1 MDIQPIKYGH
11 PLWSETIRYARNCSW
26 KAGPILAEKMRKNDF
41 QNWERVIVAAE
52 ERKIVAFCTICERD
66 ELPDQYDYTPFIGFV
81 FVDEKYRGMKV
92 GTQLYNYAKMIAR
105 TNGCYDITLNVWNLN
120 PGAIKF
126 YEKMGLKPLKIT
138 MEEIL

>member
-66 ELPDQYDYTPFIGFV
+66 ELPDQ
-81 FVDEKYRGMKV
+81 
-92 GTQLYNYAKMIAR
+92 
-105 TNGCYDITLNVWNLN
+105 
-120 PGAIKF
+120 
-126 YEKMGLKPLKIT
+126 
-138 MEEIL
+138 